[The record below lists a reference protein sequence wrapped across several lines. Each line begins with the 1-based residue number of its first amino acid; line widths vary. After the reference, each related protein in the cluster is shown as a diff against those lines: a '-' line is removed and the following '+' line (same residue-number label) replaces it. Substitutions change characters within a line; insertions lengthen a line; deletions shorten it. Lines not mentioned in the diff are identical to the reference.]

1 MSRMEEGFKIIDRLK
16 IATTS
21 EGKRLDALKDKKVC
35 SPPKTSYWVVRHHKK
50 LFCVLCFVLSACFE
64 PVTAL
69 NNSSSSSDPSWVA
82 YKYPTIAVR
91 YSPYLAG
98 WADTKKTA
106 KF

>member
-50 LFCVLCFVLSACFE
+50 ALLCSVFCSFCLF
-64 PVTAL
+64 
-69 NNSSSSSDPSWVA
+69 
-82 YKYPTIAVR
+82 
-91 YSPYLAG
+91 
-98 WADTKKTA
+98 
-106 KF
+106 